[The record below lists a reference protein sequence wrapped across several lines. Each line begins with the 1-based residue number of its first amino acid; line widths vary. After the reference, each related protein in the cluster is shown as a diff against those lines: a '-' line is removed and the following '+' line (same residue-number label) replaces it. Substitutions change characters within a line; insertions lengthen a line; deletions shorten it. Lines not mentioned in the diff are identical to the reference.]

1 MNAAMH
7 RVLIVAYYYPPQ
19 PRAGALRPSYLT
31 RHLAEFGW
39 EWTVLTV
46 AYGET
51 QGATPRNVHP
61 VAQSLSTARVLP
73 EAAPTVA
80 ARRRSRV
87 EEFVR
92 GIARSVL
99 FFPDYASSWYR
110 PAVANGVSLGR
121 EQRFDAVL
129 STAPP
134 ITGHFVA
141 RSIANRLRIP
151 WIADYRDLW
160 SGPPTAYFVRN
171 LGRVPRALGYM
182 LERRLLRSAKS
193 ITTTTA
199 AHRQGLVDAFGR
211 TDAVVV
217 PNACD
222 LEAWTSIPDSK
233 PTEFELCYAGAI
245 HEGLRTPDP
254 LFAAVAQLRQAGHPA
269 GLKAKLHFY
278 GSNAQLVFESA
289 VRHGISDAVT
299 VHGEVDRAVA
309 MAAQRHAAVL
319 VLLLH
324 TEGTPDPIE
333 GGNVGSK
340 IFEYVGAR
348 RPVLAIGSPGS
359 AGLRLVEQ
367 LGIGR
372 CAFDVATCAAALDQ
386 CYADFVAGRI
396 EPDLSPDFHPY
407 TPRDLAADFAKVLN
421 RAIE

>member
-1 MNAAMH
+1 MNVAMH

-19 PRAGALRPSYLT
+19 PRAGSLRPSYLA
-31 RHLAEFGW
+31 RHLAEHGW
-39 EWTVLTV
+39 EPDVLTV
-46 AYGET
+46 AFDSP
-51 QGATPRNVHP
+51 QDATPSNVHP
-61 VAQSLSTARVLP
+61 VAQLLSTARVSA
-73 EAAPTVA
+73 ESAPKGA

-87 EEFVR
+87 EEFAR

-99 FFPDYASSWYR
+99 FFPDYASSWYS
-110 PAVANGVSLGR
+110 PAVAKGVALGR
-121 EQRFDAVL
+121 ERKFDAVL

-134 ITGHFVA
+134 ITGHFIA
-141 RSIANRLRIP
+141 RTIASRLRVP

-160 SGPPTAYFVRN
+160 SGPPTEYFDRN
-171 LGRVPRALGYM
+171 LGKVHRALGYA
-182 LERRLLRSAKS
+182 LERRLLRSAKAV
-193 ITTTTA
+193 TTTTD
-199 AHRQGLVDAFGR
+199 AHRRGLVDAFER
-211 TDAVVV
+211 TDAIVI

-222 LEAWTSIPDSK
+222 LEAWTSIPDAK
-233 PTEFELCYAGAI
+233 PSEFELCYAGAI
-245 HEGLRTPDP
+245 HEGLRTPEP
-254 LFAAVAQLRQAGHPA
+254 LFAAIARLRQAGHAA
-269 GLKAKLHFY
+269 GSKAKLHFY
-278 GSNAQLVFESA
+278 GSNAQLVFDAA

-299 VHGEVDRAVA
+299 VHGEVDRTVA
-309 MAAQRHAAVL
+309 MEAQRHAAVL

-372 CAFDVATCAAALDQ
+372 CAFDAASCADCLDQ
-386 CYADFVAGRI
+386 FYDDYVAGRI
-396 EPDLSPDFHPY
+396 EPSLSPDFHPY
-407 TPRDLAADFAKVLN
+407 TPVDLASDFAGVLN